1 MIDLLHQKMT
11 SMLLYGVKIASE
23 ISNQDNVSDKLY
35 LHLMQTMTQC
45 LSAEVRRSC
54 IQNIKAPFT

>member
-45 LSAEVRRSC
+45 LSAEVR
-54 IQNIKAPFT
+54 